1 MKYELVME
9 LAGSG
14 LTDVKYHFTPRR
26 WYQGIENWT
35 WNMRREGSTVTGLG
49 NYILRSYSDYFTKA
63 GVWEARLHADH
74 QMVLAVLPGGG
85 EWKNHRYRVGRTK

>member
-1 MKYELVME
+1 
-9 LAGSG
+9 
-14 LTDVKYHFTPRR
+14 
-26 WYQGIENWT
+26 
-35 WNMRREGSTVTGLG
+35 MRREVSTVTGLG

>member
-1 MKYELVME
+1 ME

-85 EWKNHRYRVGRTK
+85 RMEKPQVQSG